1 MNKDSLENYVKEVF
15 SLIKTD
21 AKKAKLESENS
32 KTEDAKYNS
41 GYLMA
46 YHMVISRMKSQVWV
60 FGLDEAALGLDDI
73 DPERDLL

>member
-1 MNKDSLENYVKEVF
+1 VNKDSLENYVKEVF
-15 SLIKTD
+15 SLIKND

-32 KTEDAKYNS
+32 KEGDVEYNS

-46 YHMVISRMKSQVWV
+46 YHMVISRMKSQIWV
-60 FGLDEAALGLDDI
+60 FGLDQTELGLDDI